1 MRFSILLDNC
11 RYRQNEMKEN
21 QGRIVGK
28 AYFYI
33 DPQKF
38 CNVVKW
44 RISDMRN
51 QIDNSLK
58 SVSPEMDGTREC
70 DLTVIIRNLT
80 TRATYAHGVQNH
92 LQLWKW
98 IKFSIL
104 FAIFWHVTYATR
116 SWLTMRTRRKS
127 KEARIACKDSMLR

>member
-1 MRFSILLDNC
+1 
-11 RYRQNEMKEN
+11 MKEN

-58 SVSPEMDGTREC
+58 SVSAEMEIPREG

-80 TRATYAHGVQNH
+80 TKATYVRGVQN
-92 LQLWKW
+92 
-98 IKFSIL
+98 
-104 FAIFWHVTYATR
+104 R
-116 SWLTMRTRRKS
+116 
-127 KEARIACKDSMLR
+127 LRL